1 MTPARALPLDPASW
15 AQLDQLLPKGF
26 TENINL
32 FSKLLDKVKKMVYY
46 SFVAVQDITLAY
58 AAKFIESEADKV
70 YKTYSL
76 YSQSYIME
84 SVCKT
89 RFGMGK

>member
-1 MTPARALPLDPASW
+1 
-15 AQLDQLLPKGF
+15 
-26 TENINL
+26 
-32 FSKLLDKVKKMVYY
+32 MVYY
-46 SFVAVQDITLAY
+46 SFVAVQDITPAY

-89 RFGMGK
+89 RFGTK